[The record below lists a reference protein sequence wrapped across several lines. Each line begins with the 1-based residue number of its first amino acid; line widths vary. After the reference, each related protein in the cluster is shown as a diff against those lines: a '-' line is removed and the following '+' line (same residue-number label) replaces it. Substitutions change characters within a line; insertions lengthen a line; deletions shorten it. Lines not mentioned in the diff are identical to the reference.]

1 MLQEIEIIKDEVKSL
16 KEQVA
21 RLTDQVK
28 DQIEINDF
36 LRKINGELHEKR
48 CKCGEQGKEE
58 EWWRKIKSPRF

>member
-1 MLQEIEIIKDEVKSL
+1 MEDEIKTIRDEVKL
-16 KEQVA
+16 LREKVA

-36 LRKINGELHEKR
+36 LRKMNNELNEKI
-48 CKCGEQGKEE
+48 KDK

>member
-1 MLQEIEIIKDEVKSL
+1 MEDEMKTIRDEVKLL

-36 LRKINGELHEKR
+36 LRKMNNELN
-48 CKCGEQGKEE
+48 
-58 EWWRKIKSPRF
+58 

>member
-1 MLQEIEIIKDEVKSL
+1 MEKEIKTIRDEVKL
-16 KEQVA
+16 LREKVA

-36 LRKINGELHEKR
+36 LRKMNSELNEKN
-48 CKCGEQGKEE
+48 KDK

>member
-1 MLQEIEIIKDEVKSL
+1 MEDEIKTIRDEAKL
-16 KEQVA
+16 LREKVA

-36 LRKINGELHEKR
+36 LRKMNNELNEKN
-48 CKCGEQGKEE
+48 KDK

>member
-1 MLQEIEIIKDEVKSL
+1 MEDEIKTIRDEVKL
-16 KEQVA
+16 LREQVA

-36 LRKINGELHEKR
+36 LRKINSELNEKN
-48 CKCGEQGKEE
+48 KDK

>member
-1 MLQEIEIIKDEVKSL
+1 MEDELKTIRDEVKSL

-36 LRKINGELHEKR
+36 LRKINGDLHEKR

-58 EWWRKIKSPRF
+58 ELWRKIKSPRF

>member
-1 MLQEIEIIKDEVKSL
+1 MKTIRDEVKL
-16 KEQVA
+16 LREQVA

-36 LRKINGELHEKR
+36 LRKMNSELNEKN
-48 CKCGEQGKEE
+48 KDK

>member
-1 MLQEIEIIKDEVKSL
+1 MEDEIKTIRDEVKL
-16 KEQVA
+16 LREQVA

-36 LRKINGELHEKR
+36 LRKMNNELNEKN
-48 CKCGEQGKEE
+48 KDK

>member
-1 MLQEIEIIKDEVKSL
+1 MEAEIKTIRDEVKL
-16 KEQVA
+16 LREKVA

-36 LRKINGELHEKR
+36 LRKMNSELNEKN
-48 CKCGEQGKEE
+48 KDK

>member
-1 MLQEIEIIKDEVKSL
+1 MEDEIKTIRDEL
-16 KEQVA
+16 KLLREKVA

-36 LRKINGELHEKR
+36 LRKMNNELNEKN
-48 CKCGEQGKEE
+48 KDK

>member
-1 MLQEIEIIKDEVKSL
+1 MEDEVKTIRDEVKL
-16 KEQVA
+16 LREQVA

-36 LRKINGELHEKR
+36 LRKMNSELHDK
-48 CKCGEQGKEE
+48 KKDQ

>member
-1 MLQEIEIIKDEVKSL
+1 MLQEIEMIKEEVKSL

-36 LRKINGELHEKR
+36 LRKMNSELNEKN
-48 CKCGEQGKEE
+48 KDK

>member
-1 MLQEIEIIKDEVKSL
+1 MEDEMKTIRDEVKL
-16 KEQVA
+16 LREKVA

-36 LRKINGELHEKR
+36 LRKMNSELNEKN
-48 CKCGEQGKEE
+48 KDK

>member
-1 MLQEIEIIKDEVKSL
+1 MEEEVKKL
-16 KEQVA
+16 REQVA

-36 LRKINGELHEKR
+36 LRKMNSELHDK
-48 CKCGEQGKEE
+48 KKDQ

>member
-1 MLQEIEIIKDEVKSL
+1 MEDEMKTIRDEVKL
-16 KEQVA
+16 LREQVA

-36 LRKINGELHEKR
+36 LRKMYSELNEKN
-48 CKCGEQGKEE
+48 KDK